1 MRRYIR
7 WLSVLSI
14 IVVSSLYL
22 LLSGV
27 PPVIA
32 AEVGSPIR
40 ECVGLEQPIDLNNAN
55 LIAFTDCPG
64 FYPDLAQVIV
74 QNSPYQQVEDVLKI
88 QGLTTPQKQL
98 LKANLKH
105 FMASNSVVP
114 LEARMPPRPTNVAH

>member
-7 WLSVLSI
+7 WLSVVSI
-14 IVVSSLYL
+14 IIVSSLYL
-22 LLSGV
+22 LVSGV

-32 AEVGSPIR
+32 VEVSAPTR
-40 ECVGLEQPIDLNNAN
+40 ECVGLAQPIDLNNAN

-64 FYPDLAQVIV
+64 FYPGLAQMIV

-88 QGLTTPQKQL
+88 QGLSSPQKQL

-105 FMASNSVVP
+105 FIASAPVVP